1 MKKQLSQFREDL
13 LTRIIHIYGFEHKIT
28 IWFAKLLEIQK
39 ENEINNKMLEMMVE
53 CHEKSP
59 IVDKDWECGKA
70 CLKAPWGKKT
80 AN

>member
-28 IWFAKLLEIQK
+28 IWFAQLLETQE
-39 ENEINNKMLEMMVE
+39 ENEINNKMLEMMVK

-59 IVDKDWECGKA
+59 MVDEDWECRKA
-70 CLKAPWGKKT
+70 CLKAFWGKK
-80 AN
+80 ASK

>member
-13 LTRIIHIYGFEHKIT
+13 LTRMIRIYGFEHKIT
-28 IWFAKLLEIQK
+28 IWFAQLLESQE

-59 IVDKDWECGKA
+59 IVDEDWECGKA
-70 CLKAPWGKKT
+70 CFKAPWGKKT